1 MAKNRRFIGPLKKLS
16 DGNQNR
22 SPTSLSLLIPRI
34 MSTSEQIS
42 IYGLGG
48 DRF

>member
-1 MAKNRRFIGPLKKLS
+1 MAKNRQFIDLLKKFTH
-16 DGNQNR
+16 GNENR
-22 SPTSLSLLIPRI
+22 SRTSLSLLIPRI
-34 MSTSEQIS
+34 MSTFQE